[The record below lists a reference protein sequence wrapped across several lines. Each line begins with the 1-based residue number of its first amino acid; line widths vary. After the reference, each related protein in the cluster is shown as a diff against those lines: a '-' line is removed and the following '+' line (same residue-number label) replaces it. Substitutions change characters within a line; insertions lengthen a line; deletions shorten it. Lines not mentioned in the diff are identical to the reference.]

1 MLFEL
6 GTGKPPPVLKKGG
19 GGGCNEKET
28 DQALLR

>member
-6 GTGKPPPVLKKGG
+6 GTGKPPPVLKKWGG
-19 GGGCNEKET
+19 GGNEKET